1 MIGAISPDD
10 VFLGHHGGTLAG
22 SHVLGRLEVCFR
34 CPAGAPPIVSDVRG
48 ADRQR
53 LSRCLP
59 AVALGLGLTIL
70 PAEAVGQDASE
81 AFQDP
86 APTPTTLVPRVFFD
100 CRGPRCN
107 GTYYRTEI
115 DWVAWV
121 RDQRD
126 AHVHVIVTSQQ
137 TGVGGREFILDFIG
151 NGTYQDYEVRSLYQ
165 SLPTDTV
172 REDLDGVSL
181 ALGLGLAQFAT
192 QSGFR
197 DLVGLTGLA
206 RVDEVSANLDAR
218 PEGVLSPDEVQDP
231 WNLWVF
237 RLNAQ
242 GDVDSES
249 AQQRVRLQAGFRAS
263 RVTPVWNQRYNFNYT
278 YRAQEFDLSDGS
290 TFRDD
295 RFDWNLSSRVV
306 YALAESWSVGF
317 TGNVGRNT
325 SRNQSFWGQW
335 NPAIEYSFFPYEE
348 ATRRALTAFYQ
359 IGPVYREY
367 IVETVFQETE
377 ELRYEQQMTLE
388 FSQRQTWGDASIRI
402 RGSAYL
408 HDSSRN
414 NVSTRGDLSF
424 RIARGL
430 DLEIGASYSRVRDQ
444 LFLSGAGLSDE
455 ERLLE
460 LQQQA
465 TEYEASLEF
474 GFTYQF
480 GSIFNNVVNNRF
492 PGGGGGGFF

>member
-1 MIGAISPDD
+1 MPPRPSRTRRPRQRP
-10 VFLGHHGGTLAG
+10 
-22 SHVLGRLEVCFR
+22 S
-34 CPAGAPPIVSDVRG
+34 CPECSSTAGAP
-48 ADRQR
+48 A
-53 LSRCLP
+53 
-59 AVALGLGLTIL
+59 AT
-70 PAEAVGQDASE
+70 
-81 AFQDP
+81 
-86 APTPTTLVPRVFFD
+86 
-100 CRGPRCN
+100 

-263 RVTPVWNQRYNFNYT
+263 RVTPVLESAIQLQLHLPGAGIRPLG
-278 YRAQEFDLSDGS
+278 RLDLPG
-290 TFRDD
+290 RPL
-295 RFDWNLSSRVV
+295 RLEPVVPCV

-430 DLEIGASYSRVRDQ
+430 DLEIGASYSRCAISSSSRVRGCRMRNG
-444 LFLSGAGLSDE
+444 SSNSSS
-455 ERLLE
+455 RPPN
-460 LQQQA
+460 
-465 TEYEASLEF
+465 TRPVSSSASRISSARSS
-474 GFTYQF
+474 TTW
-480 GSIFNNVVNNRF
+480 
-492 PGGGGGGFF
+492 

>member
-1 MIGAISPDD
+1 MF
-10 VFLGHHGGTLAG
+10 FLGVMEGLWLAPTCLGTC
-22 SHVLGRLEVCFR
+22 EVCFR

-53 LSRCLP
+53 LSRCLR

>member
-1 MIGAISPDD
+1 MAGAGSRGGSRP
-10 VFLGHHGGTLAG
+10 VFGGILAG
-22 SHVLGRLEVCFR
+22 LCIPRWLDGLLRGRAAAPGVSGVC
-34 CPAGAPPIVSDVRG
+34 G
-48 ADRQR
+48 ADARGLAPS
-53 LSRCLP
+53 LS
-59 AVALGLGLTIL
+59 AVSLLLLVLTIV
-70 PAEAVGQDASE
+70 PAAAASQDPTEGA
-81 AFQDP
+81 QDP
-86 APTPTTLVPRVFFD
+86 APTPPTLVPRVFFD

-107 GTYYRTEI
+107 STYYRTDI

-126 AHVHVIVTSQQ
+126 AHVHVIMTSQQ

-151 NGTYQDYEVRSLYQ
+151 NGTYQDYEVRNLYQ
-165 SLPTDTV
+165 ALPTDTE
-172 REDLDGVSL
+172 REDLDGVAL
-181 ALGLGLAQFAT
+181 TLGLGLAQFAT

-206 RVDEVSANLDAR
+206 RVDEVSANLDAP

-237 RLNAQ
+237 RVNAN

-249 AQQRVRLQAGFRAS
+249 AQQSVRIQTGLRAS
-263 RVTPVWNQRYNFNYT
+263 RVTPVWNQRYNFYYT
-278 YRAQEFDLSDGS
+278 FRERRFDLSDGS
-290 TFRDD
+290 TFQDD
-295 RFDWNLSSRVV
+295 RFDWNVSSRVI
-306 YALAESWSVGF
+306 YALADSWSIGF

-325 SRNQSFWGQW
+325 SRNQELWGQW

-359 IGPVYREY
+359 VGPVYREY
-367 IVETVFQETE
+367 IEQTVFEETE
-377 ELRYEQQMTLE
+377 ELRFEQQMTLE
-388 FSQRQTWGDASIRI
+388 FSQRQTWGDASIRL
-402 RGSAYL
+402 RGSTYL
-408 HDSSRN
+408 HDTGLN
-414 NVSTRGDLSF
+414 NISTRGDLSF

-465 TEYEASLEF
+465 TDYEASIEF

-492 PGGGGGGFF
+492 PGGGGFF